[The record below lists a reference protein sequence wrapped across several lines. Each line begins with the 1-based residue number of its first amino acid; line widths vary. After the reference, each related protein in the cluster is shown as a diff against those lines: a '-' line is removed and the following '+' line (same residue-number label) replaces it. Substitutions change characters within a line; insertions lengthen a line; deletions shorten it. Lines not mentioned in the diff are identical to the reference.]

1 MSILKYFHKTIGK
14 DQEDSIERKLPDPD
28 GNLSKSIPSKAI
40 RAANESIEQLLEL
53 KSKGVRKTPY
63 LVLTPA
69 QRFAVGKRAAEHG
82 VMATIRYYAKR
93 FPNLAL
99 KETTVRRIK
108 NVYLSE
114 LKKGSF
120 EVSHSGE
127 SSDSE
132 VVQQLPPKKKGRPL
146 LIGEDLDRQVRDY
159 LQVLRKNGA
168 PVNTAIVIACGDG
181 IVRSKDANLLAIN
194 GGSIT
199 LSKDWAKYILKR
211 MGWVK
216 RRASSKAKVMVEN
229 FGQVKED
236 FLLDVKNIVLMDEI
250 PGELI
255 INWDQTGVNY
265 IPVSSWTMQSE
276 GAKKVEII
284 AKDDKRQITI
294 VLAGSLKGDVLPLQV
309 IYQGKTPRCL
319 PSVKFP
325 SNWHITFS
333 ENHWSN
339 EDTMHDYV
347 MKIILPYVQQKR
359 ESLKLAPEY
368 PAVVLFDNFSGQC
381 TEKILKLLDAN
392 NINCAIIPANCTD
405 QLQPM
410 DLSVNKCVKDYLR
423 TQFQE
428 WYAKEIIAQSTSP
441 SEMVPVDLR
450 LSIVKPLSA
459 KWIIKTYDYLKS
471 NTQIISNGF
480 RAAGIASCLNDS

>member
-1 MSILKYFHKTIGK
+1 
-14 DQEDSIERKLPDPD
+14 
-28 GNLSKSIPSKAI
+28 
-40 RAANESIEQLLEL
+40 
-53 KSKGVRKTPY
+53 
-63 LVLTPA
+63 
-69 QRFAVGKRAAEHG
+69 
-82 VMATIRYYAKR
+82 
-93 FPNLAL
+93 
-99 KETTVRRIK
+99 
-108 NVYLSE
+108 
-114 LKKGSF
+114 
-120 EVSHSGE
+120 
-127 SSDSE
+127 
-132 VVQQLPPKKKGRPL
+132 
-146 LIGEDLDRQVRDY
+146 
-159 LQVLRKNGA
+159 
-168 PVNTAIVIACGDG
+168 
-181 IVRSKDANLLAIN
+181 
-194 GGSIT
+194 
-199 LSKDWAKYILKR
+199 
-211 MGWVK
+211 
-216 RRASSKAKVMVEN
+216 
-229 FGQVKED
+229 
-236 FLLDVKNIVLMDEI
+236 MDEI

-255 INWDQTGVNY
+255 INWDQTGINY

-284 AKDDKRQITI
+284 AKDDKCQITI

-459 KWIIKTYDYLKS
+459 KWIMKTYDYLKS

-480 RAAGIASCLNDS
+480 RVAGIASCLNDS

>member
-1 MSILKYFHKTIGK
+1 M
-14 DQEDSIERKLPDPD
+14 PDPGGD
-28 GNLSKSIPSKAI
+28 LSKTVPSKAI
-40 RAANESIEQLLEL
+40 RAANESIEQLVKPKL
-53 KSKGVRKTPY
+53 KEVRKAPY
-63 LVLTPA
+63 QVLTPA
-69 QRFAVGKRAAEHG
+69 QRFAVGKRVAEHG
-82 VMATIRYYAKR
+82 VTATIRYYAKR
-93 FPNLAL
+93 FPDLSL
-99 KETTVRRIK
+99 EETTVRRIK

-120 EVSHSGE
+120 EASHSGE
-127 SSDSE
+127 SGDSE
-132 VVQQLPPKKKGRPL
+132 VQQLPPKKKGRPL
-146 LIGEDLDRQVRDY
+146 LLGEELDRQVRDY

-168 PVNTAIVIACGDG
+168 TVNTAIVIACGDE

-199 LSKDWAKYILKR
+199 LSKDWAKYILKH

-216 RRASSKAKVMVEN
+216 RRASSKAKVLVEN
-229 FGQVKED
+229 FEEVKEN
-236 FLLDVKNIVLMDEI
+236 FLLDVKNVVCMDEI

-255 INWDQTGVNY
+255 VNWDQTGVNY

-276 GAKKVEII
+276 GAKKVEIV
-284 AKDDKRQITI
+284 AKDDKRQITVVI
-294 VLAGSLKGDVLPLQV
+294 AASLKGDILPLQI

-339 EDTMHDYV
+339 EDTMYDYI
-347 MKIILPYVQQKR
+347 MKIIIPYIQQKR

-368 PAVVLFDNFSGQC
+368 PAVELFDNFSGQC

-392 NINCAIIPANCTD
+392 NINCVIIPANSTD

-423 TQFQE
+423 EQFHE
-428 WYAKEIIAQSTSP
+428 WYAGEILAQSTSE

-450 LSIVKPLSA
+450 LSTVKPLSA
-459 KWIIKTYDYLKS
+459 KWIIKTL
-471 NTQIISNGF
+471 
-480 RAAGIASCLNDS
+480 